1 MKVEK
6 NILNIE
12 VIEAISKCHLL
23 SFSFYR
29 NLPYGNKY
37 LPNISLVLVNLN
49 NWIDGDLSEIRLVFE
64 GIIDLKVGKI
74 DSLLIPQIE
83 IQDIRSH
90 QIEEVKFKISE
101 VENSMFTFLCSDF
114 YVT

>member
-1 MKVEK
+1 MKVEE

-12 VIEAISKCHLL
+12 VIEVISKCHML
-23 SFSFYR
+23 SFSLYR
-29 NLPYGNKY
+29 NLSDGNEY

-49 NWIDGDLSEIRLVFE
+49 NWIDGKLSEIRLVFE
-64 GIIDLKVGKI
+64 GVIDLKVGKI

-83 IQDIRSH
+83 IKDIRFH
-90 QIEEVKFKISE
+90 QIEGVKFKISE